1 MPLFLYTW
9 LLPCFVNFSKNTSI
23 VLVAFQIAVTFS
35 SSIAVSFKM
44 FKMVFSYFSIEIDL
58 EVLGEEK
65 NEHGRRKNVEL
76 ALGLTIV

>member
-1 MPLFLYTW
+1 
-9 LLPCFVNFSKNTSI
+9 
-23 VLVAFQIAVTFS
+23 
-35 SSIAVSFKM
+35 M